1 MKFEPF
7 YVNRMFVTVVEIS
20 HHGTQSKL
28 SFFLISLRSIL
39 ILSCTFTL
47 SFRNRFF
54 SLQFFRL
61 NFVKFFISFTFL
73 IRVSLISSLMWYIHN
88 IWWLPVFVPQ
98 LPNRMASAVNPP
110 SSQQN
115 QYSLHV
121 EMNGK
126 CRNLISLP
134 RTLTVRTQWRWL
146 AHGNKPCNLF

>member
-1 MKFEPF
+1 M
-7 YVNRMFVTVVEIS
+7 
-20 HHGTQSKL
+20 L

-98 LPNRMASAVNPP
+98 LTSQNGVCCEPTQFPTESVLPSCGDERQMQKSHLTAANLNRANTMTMTCTWQQTMQFILMMFPP
-110 SSQQN
+110 DSI
-115 QYSLHV
+115 LAPCFV
-121 EMNGK
+121 ED
-126 CRNLISLP
+126 C
-134 RTLTVRTQWRWL
+134 
-146 AHGNKPCNLF
+146 